1 MPHVKATA
9 GQPTNK
15 MPVPEHVVIPMS
27 MHIGAPAEPV
37 VKKGDTV
44 MVGTVIGKAG
54 GFVSAN
60 IYSSVS
66 GTVQDIAPLRM
77 VNGAMTTAVAIKTDG
92 AQTVDPACVPPVVTD
107 KASLLAAVQACGL
120 VGVGGAGF
128 PTHVK
133 LAANTIDTLLINAAE
148 CEPYLTTDCREMLEC
163 SDTIISGITAVMKYC
178 EIPHCIIGIERN
190 KPECI
195 DLLTSLTREMKGVEV
210 KGLPMRYPQGA
221 EKTLVETCTGRE
233 VPQVGPSG
241 KPGLPADVGCV
252 IMNVTSVS
260 TLGKFLKTGI
270 PLVTKRVTVEGDAI
284 ARPQNIEVPIGT
296 LYRDV
301 IDACGGVKEG
311 VELGKIIFGGPMMGG
326 AAPSADFPVLKQNNG
341 LLLFSKKAAV
351 LAAGLIFG
359 VQALVLVAVTTLAC
373 VAFEYIYEKLLK
385 KSNTVGDLSAVVTG
399 IILALN
405 MPVGMPLW
413 IAVVGAF
420 IAIVITKQLFGG
432 LGYNFANPALVGR
445 IVLFLG
451 FTSRMTAYVYPDMA
465 VDALASATPLAVADK
480 TTLPLLDVF
489 LGFRGGMMGEVCV
502 LAILLGFAYLV
513 ATRTIQATIPVTI
526 VATVFVLTALNT
538 GSAYTALIECMSGGL
553 LFGAVFM
560 ATDYVTSPFT
570 TKGKLFYGV
579 FIGLIT
585 FLIRHFGSMNEGMS
599 YAILLGNL
607 MTPWFNAWGHQ
618 TPLGYKK
625 PKKAKKGGAE

>member
-1 MPHVKATA
+1 M
-9 GQPTNK
+9 GN
-15 MPVPEHVVIPMS
+15 VVI
-27 MHIGAPAEPV
+27 A
-37 VKKGDTV
+37 
-44 MVGTVIGKAG
+44 
-54 GFVSAN
+54 
-60 IYSSVS
+60 
-66 GTVQDIAPLRM
+66 
-77 VNGAMTTAVAIKTDG
+77 
-92 AQTVDPACVPPVVTD
+92 
-107 KASLLAAVQACGL
+107 LL
-120 VGVGGAGF
+120 
-128 PTHVK
+128 P
-133 LAANTIDTLLINAAE
+133 
-148 CEPYLTTDCREMLEC
+148 
-163 SDTIISGITAVMKYC
+163 
-178 EIPHCIIGIERN
+178 
-190 KPECI
+190 
-195 DLLTSLTREMKGVEV
+195 
-210 KGLPMRYPQGA
+210 
-221 EKTLVETCTGRE
+221 
-233 VPQVGPSG
+233 
-241 KPGLPADVGCV
+241 
-252 IMNVTSVS
+252 
-260 TLGKFLKTGI
+260 
-270 PLVTKRVTVEGDAI
+270 
-284 ARPQNIEVPIGT
+284 
-296 LYRDV
+296 
-301 IDACGGVKEG
+301 
-311 VELGKIIFGGPMMGG
+311 
-326 AAPSADFPVLKQNNG
+326 
-341 LLLFSKKAAV
+341 AV

-359 VQALVLVAVTTLAC
+359 VQALVLVVVTTLAC
-373 VAFEYIYEKLLK
+373 VAFEYLYEMLLK
-385 KSNTVGDLSAVVTG
+385 KPNTAGDLSAVVTG

-420 IAIVITKQLFGG
+420 VAIIITKQLFGG

-480 TTLPLLDVF
+480 TSLNLLDIF
-489 LGFRGGMMGEVCV
+489 LGFHGGMMGEVCV

-513 ATRTIQATIPVTI
+513 ATRTIEATVPVTI

-538 GSAYTALIECMSGGL
+538 GSPYTALVECMSGGL

-560 ATDYVTSPFT
+560 ATDYVTCPFT